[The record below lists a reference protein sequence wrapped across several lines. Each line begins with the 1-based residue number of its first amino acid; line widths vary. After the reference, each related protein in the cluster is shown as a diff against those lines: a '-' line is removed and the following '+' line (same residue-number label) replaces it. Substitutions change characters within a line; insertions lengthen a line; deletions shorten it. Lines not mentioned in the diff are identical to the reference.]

1 MSDNKRFNKLVE
13 AGNPVGEI
21 TGINRFLIRA
31 SGLQPI
37 NIHALVMFEDGS
49 NGFIQAIFEDYV
61 MILHLGSK
69 NLTVGM
75 VVVLQHHELVTKVG
89 KSFIGR
95 VVSLTGDA
103 LDGKGPITAE
113 KTWPVFADAPMLYK
127 RELLD
132 TQLETGITM
141 LDALFPLV
149 RGQRIAVLG
158 DSKVGKSTLV
168 TQIAINQRKSD
179 EVVIYC
185 LIAKRRSDIDS
196 LISQLE
202 DNKAMERAIVVVS
215 VMSES
220 LVLSYLAPYVA
231 CAIGEYLWQ
240 EADQDTIVIYDDLTS
255 HAQSYREIALF
266 SGTSPGRDS
275 YPGDIFYAHSSL
287 LERAGKLAG
296 NHKTQTAIPLVL
308 TPSGDITAYLPTN
321 IMSITDGQWILDEK
335 IFHETVRPALS
346 IGLSVTRVGGRG
358 QNSRQKDQ
366 GVKTTAVLSNYAQ
379 ALEFSHFGSEMAL
392 ESANSL
398 TLGKNLYSVFNQK
411 PGELFDLV
419 CQQLLLDIT
428 LGLDNGK
435 EVLDVEA
442 LKAHVL
448 ESANSIKSEDDFDK
462 VRDHLRLLCVK
473 QLSVPTATPAPAAAT
488 APAAPAPAP
497 TPAQEVKK

>member
-1 MSDNKRFNKLVE
+1 
-13 AGNPVGEI
+13 
-21 TGINRFLIRA
+21 
-31 SGLQPI
+31 
-37 NIHALVMFEDGS
+37 
-49 NGFIQAIFEDYV
+49 
-61 MILHLGSK
+61 
-69 NLTVGM
+69 
-75 VVVLQHHELVTKVG
+75 
-89 KSFIGR
+89 
-95 VVSLTGDA
+95 
-103 LDGKGPITAE
+103 
-113 KTWPVFADAPMLYK
+113 
-127 RELLD
+127 
-132 TQLETGITM
+132 M

-202 DNKAMERAIVVVS
+202 TNKAMEKSIVVVS

-240 EADQDTIVIYDDLTS
+240 KADQDTIVIYDDLTS
-255 HAQSYREIALF
+255 HAQSYREIALL

-366 GVKTTAVLSNYAQ
+366 GVRTTAVLSNYAQ

-392 ESANSL
+392 ESANNL
-398 TLGKNLYSVFNQK
+398 TLGKNLYAIFNQK

-419 CQQLLLDIT
+419 CQQLLLDIA
-428 LGLDNGK
+428 LGVDRDT
-435 EVLDVEA
+435 EVLDIA
-442 LKAHVL
+442 ILRDNVL
-448 ESANSIKSEDDFDK
+448 ESASQIKNDDDFDK
-462 VRDHLRLLCVK
+462 VRDQLRLLCVK
-473 QLSVPTATPAPAAAT
+473 KIAGKATVTAAAPPAE
-488 APAAPAPAP
+488 APVPAEEA
-497 TPAQEVKK
+497 KK

>member
-1 MSDNKRFNKLVE
+1 MSDNKRFDKLVE
-13 AGNPVGEI
+13 SGNPVGEI
-21 TGINRFLIRA
+21 IGINRFMIRV

-37 NIHALVMFEDGS
+37 NMHALVMFEDGS
-49 NGFIQAIFEDYV
+49 NGFIQSVFDDYV

-69 NLTVGM
+69 NLKIGTM
-75 VVVLQHHELVTKVG
+75 VVMQHHELVAKVG

-95 VVSLTGDA
+95 VISVSGNP
-103 LDGKGPITAE
+103 LDGKGPIAAE
-113 KTWPVFADAPMLYK
+113 TTWPVFADAPMLYK

-168 TQIAINQRKSD
+168 TQIAINQRTSD
-179 EVVIYC
+179 EVVVYC

-202 DNKAMERAIVVVS
+202 ANNAMEKSIVVVS

-240 EADQDTIVIYDDLTS
+240 KANQDTIVIYDDLTS
-255 HAQSYREIALF
+255 HAQSYREIALL

-287 LERAGKLAG
+287 LERAGKLAD

-366 GVKTTAVLSNYAQ
+366 GVRTTAVLSNYAEV
-379 ALEFSHFGSEMAL
+379 LEFSHFGSEMAFQ
-392 ESANSL
+392 AVNSL
-398 TLGKNLYSVFNQK
+398 TLGKNLYEIFNQK
-411 PGELFDLV
+411 PGELYNLV
-419 CQQLLLDIT
+419 CQQLMIDIALGINQDIETLNTQLLKST
-428 LGLDNGK
+428 G
-435 EVLDVEA
+435 EEA
-442 LKAHVL
+442 ASK
-448 ESANSIKSEDDFDK
+448 IKSEDDFDK
-462 VRDHLRLLCVK
+462 VRDHLRSVCVSSG
-473 QLSVPTATPAPAAAT
+473 LVG
-488 APAAPAPAP
+488 AP
-497 TPAQEVKK
+497 TPLSRASAEPSVKAPTAEAKK

>member
-49 NGFIQAIFEDYV
+49 NGFVQAIFEDHV

-69 NLTVGM
+69 SLTIGM

-89 KSFIGR
+89 KNFIGR
-95 VVSLTGDA
+95 VVSLTGDP

-113 KTWPVFADAPMLYK
+113 TTWPVFADAPMLYK

-158 DSKVGKSTLV
+158 DSKVGKTTLV

-202 DNKAMERAIVVVS
+202 DNKAMEKSIVVVS

-240 EADQDTIVIYDDLTS
+240 KADQDTVIIYDDLTS
-255 HAQSYREIALF
+255 HAQSYREIALL

-366 GVKTTAVLSNYAQ
+366 GVRTTAVLSNYTQ

-392 ESANSL
+392 ESANNL
-398 TLGKNLYSVFNQK
+398 TLGKNLYAIFNQK

-419 CQQLLLDIT
+419 CQQLLLDIA
-428 LGLDNGK
+428 LGVDRDT
-435 EVLDVEA
+435 EVLDITV
-442 LKAHVL
+442 LRDNVL
-448 ESANSIKSEDDFDK
+448 ESASQIKNDDDFDK
-462 VRDHLRLLCVK
+462 IRDHLRLLCVK
-473 QLSVPTATPAPAAAT
+473 KVASNVAVTAAVPVEASEEPAKEA
-488 APAAPAPAP
+488 
-497 TPAQEVKK
+497 KK